1 MKTLAAYLLF
11 LLALISPLF
20 SCQAKEGDPV
30 PDSLTSQKFTTK
42 TEKMVIKVDT
52 LHTGFQNPWGMT
64 WINAETL
71 LITEKKGELLLFK
84 KDKFTGQKIT
94 GLPEFYTTGQA
105 GLLDITT
112 HPNFAQNG
120 WIYIT

>member
-1 MKTLAAYLLF
+1 MITNYMKTFPLF
-11 LLALISPLF
+11 LLAALALLSPLF

-42 TEKMVIKVDT
+42 TEQMVIKVDT

-84 KDKFTGQKIT
+84 KDKFT
-94 GLPEFYTTGQA
+94 LPFTVTPCYTVVEMFGFE
-105 GLLDITT
+105 GE
-112 HPNFAQNG
+112 
-120 WIYIT
+120 

>member
-84 KDKFTGQKIT
+84 KDKFTGQKIQSLFVQQT
-94 GLPEFYTTGQA
+94 
-105 GLLDITT
+105 IM
-112 HPNFAQNG
+112 
-120 WIYIT
+120 I